1 MPKQNTRLAII
12 YDFDGTLAPGNLQEN
27 SFIPDIGMKPDEFWA
42 EVNQRAKEQQAD
54 SILMYMY
61 LMLEKAR
68 SANVPVRLENFTDR
82 GASIKFFHGVLDWF
96 DRINQYAKKKG
107 IRIDHYI
114 ISSGNGEIIDGT
126 PLEGKVERIYASRFL
141 FNENGVACWPK
152 VAVNFTTK
160 TQFLF
165 RIHKDAHDLSDDKKI
180 NKFVPEEERAVPFNN
195 MVYIGDGETD
205 IPCFRLVKQLGGF
218 SIAVY
223 KPNTKFALEKAE
235 KFLDEGRVHSVAPA
249 DYRDKKELDKIV
261 KAQIDVI
268 AARKNLERISAR
280 PGSSNG
286 NQTSLGSSD
295 TNGQIATSLT

>member
-1 MPKQNTRLAII
+1 MPNKNIRMAFV
-12 YDFDGTLAPGNLQEN
+12 YDFYGTLAPGNLQEN

-54 SILMYMY
+54 PILMYMY

-82 GASIKFFHGVLDWF
+82 GAGIKFYHGVLDWF
-96 DRINQYAKKKG
+96 DRINEYAKENK
-107 IRIDHYI
+107 IIIDHYI

-126 PLEGKVERIYASRFL
+126 PLFEKVKRIYASRFL

-165 RIHKDAHDLSDDKKI
+165 RIHKDAHDLSDDRKI
-180 NKFVPEEERAVPFNN
+180 NKFVPENKRAVPFNN

-205 IPCFRLVKQLGGF
+205 IPCFRLVKQLGGV

-223 KPNTKFALEKAE
+223 KPNTKFALEKTQNL
-235 KFLDEGRVHSVAPA
+235 LDEGRVHSVVPA
-249 DYRDKKELDKIV
+249 DYRHGKELDRIV

-268 AARKNLERISAR
+268 AARKNVQRLMAR
-280 PGSSNG
+280 SGSSNV
-286 NQTSLGSSD
+286 NQTGLNNLE
-295 TNGQIATSLT
+295 TKE

>member
-1 MPKQNTRLAII
+1 MPNKNTRMAFV

-42 EVNQRAKEQQAD
+42 EVNQRAREQQAD
-54 SILMYMY
+54 PILMYMY

-82 GASIKFFHGVLDWF
+82 GAGIKFFHGVLDWF
-96 DRINQYAKKKG
+96 DRINEYAKENK

-126 PLEGKVERIYASRFL
+126 SLFENVKRIYASRFL

-165 RIHKDAHDLSDDKKI
+165 RIHKDAHDLSDDRKI
-180 NKFVPEEERAVPFNN
+180 NKFVPENKRAVPFNN

-205 IPCFRLVKQLGGF
+205 IPCFRLVKQLGGV

-223 KPNTKFALEKAE
+223 KPNTKFALEKTQHL
-235 KFLDEGRVHSVAPA
+235 LDEGRVHSVVPA
-249 DYRDKKELDKIV
+249 DYRNGKELDRIV

-268 AARKNLERISAR
+268 AARKNVQRLMAR
-280 PGSSNG
+280 SGSSNV
-286 NQTSLGSSD
+286 NQTGMNNLE
-295 TNGQIATSLT
+295 TKE